1 MPFSHC
7 WMHVQ
12 GMTTVYDQ
20 EKILWLLLSLSL
32 LIDPTVT
39 KTFKFLFVKSREI
52 HSTVQKVCQRGNTI
66 EFCPQTQKGITITD
80 KLSYHNL
87 IRSERDEWRIYM
99 YAIVIISSNHNDV
112 VLIANR

>member
-1 MPFSHC
+1 MIKK
-7 WMHVQ
+7 
-12 GMTTVYDQ
+12 
-20 EKILWLLLSLSL
+20 KILWLLLNLSL

-52 HSTVQKVCQRGNTI
+52 HSTIQKVCQRGNTI
-66 EFCPQTQKGITITD
+66 EFCPQTQKGKGITVTN
-80 KLSYHNL
+80 KLSCHNL

-112 VLIANR
+112 ILIANR